1 MRTNGVV
8 KALDVGEN
16 GILGVTPGAK
26 MRQMDQLAFQTA
38 QEVFRN
44 SIVVWI
50 SLPGHALTNA
60 AFDQFVPVSFGSI
73 LHASVTVKNQA
84 AQGCARA
91 TAQQAA
97 GIGPT
102 AYARTVSNSRK
113 AERLT
118 LTPKA

>member
-1 MRTNGVV
+1 
-8 KALDVGEN
+8 
-16 GILGVTPGAK
+16 

-60 AFDQFVPVSFGSI
+60 LFDQFVTVSFGSI
-73 LHASVTVKNQA
+73 LHASVAVKNQA

-102 AYARTVSNSRK
+102 PNSFKQQKSRALDAYSK
-113 AERLT
+113 GMI
-118 LTPKA
+118 